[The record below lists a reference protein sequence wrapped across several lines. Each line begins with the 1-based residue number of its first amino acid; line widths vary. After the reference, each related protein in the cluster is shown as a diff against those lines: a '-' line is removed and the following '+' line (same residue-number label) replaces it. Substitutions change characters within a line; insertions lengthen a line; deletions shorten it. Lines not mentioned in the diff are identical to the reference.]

1 MHVKSAT
8 FVKSAVRPEHYP
20 PADRPE
26 IAFAGRSNVGKSSLI
41 NCLVNRRRLVKT
53 SNTPGRTQLI
63 NFFDVNDALHFVDL
77 PGYGYARVPV
87 RIQRQ
92 WRPMIETYLSGR
104 PTLRAVVLILDL
116 RRTPRGEDL
125 ELIAWLSGHGLT
137 VLPILTKADKFSRQQ
152 QGKQLRGVAESLG
165 RDPESLILFSAK
177 SGQGREAVWQ
187 AIDRLVLDPSE
198 PETEGTPP

>member
-77 PGYGYARVPV
+77 PGYGYARVPASV
-87 RIQRQ
+87 QRN
-92 WRPMIETYLSGR
+92 WRPMVEAYLAGR
-104 PTLRAVVLILDL
+104 PTLRAVVLILDI
-116 RRTPRGEDL
+116 RRTPRAEDL
-125 ELIAWLSGHGLT
+125 ELRTWLASHSLAA
-137 VLPILTKADKFSRQQ
+137 LPILTKADKFSRQQ

-187 AIDRLVLDPSE
+187 AIDRLLPDP
-198 PETEGTPP
+198 PPTDTEGTTP